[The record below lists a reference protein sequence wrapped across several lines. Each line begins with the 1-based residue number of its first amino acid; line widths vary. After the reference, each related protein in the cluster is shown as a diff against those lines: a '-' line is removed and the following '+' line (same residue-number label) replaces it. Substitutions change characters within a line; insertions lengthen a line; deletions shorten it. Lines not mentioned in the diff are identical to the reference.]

1 MDLADL
7 VDGPFPDVLLAPLQ
21 VELRTDADEADAL
34 PLQVDDGETDVDMAP
49 SSSSRASA
57 LSMSCSVSDSEAS
70 CISEPCALPVVEV
83 MSRQRVRWAKIAT
96 AKFFGNKAPIQVQA
110 QVVLVNAVDMA
121 MRIPK
126 ALLSQAFRYLSATK
140 APGKLAYAFIAKLA
154 GLGPKRLSKLFRR
167 VRDNGWE
174 PCPEKCGEN
183 HDERCISEHQ
193 QSVENAVRMSL
204 ANIVEG
210 SSGLQYERDIA
221 RLGLSGCAVHWRC
234 RSRHFVRDVEHLA
247 GRIIQSLDAA
257 DINTPLRALGIP
269 SDFGILIDPVSIGSS
284 FWARHDTV
292 LMECLSVISPHTHR
306 IHTPMFGGATLPIGG
321 HTGDTLSELTQEVLA
336 EHPAG
341 LNLSALRA
349 RCSVVGGDGQ
359 VVLGGPAHRHNSS
372 KAAEKLW
379 LHLFPEADT
388 VCTSWDYFHRAD
400 NACMRGIRA
409 VSAAQE
415 VFDLAAAIDTLFGI
429 GEGRLMMRGVG
440 ALIDQPQRSVANPG
454 GTRKV
459 VYLSGV
465 PGNLLKNY
473 TSYFAG
479 FHARIAWTQAG
490 HSTQSLKHLVSI
502 GRRFTDVSF
511 VTTLLL
517 LHDILKRHIQPYGLL
532 VQKGVE
538 PWVVESAT
546 HKLFA
551 SLQQA
556 HEQLGALRRML
567 LVVVLCAQHLAPAQI
582 VEWLKAIFYDKAF
595 RLFPALLLHLPPFF
609 AQWPPSFRGCSL
621 TDPSSGPRP
630 TVQTLGPHCQC
641 AAVSAAYQAGA
652 LDASRR
658 VSTCLRRGD
667 RDIIIRVPAWVVFGA
682 AKDQIQKEK
691 QWTLAPQ
698 DVLPRYQVRTPGD
711 AAPAG
716 LLPFHLSSN
725 MFRKH
730 VRQGTSRCQVPHGVY
745 RVLEEVLQALTQ
757 GQTLLM
763 ALKEELTNIL
773 GNVGT
778 NLGMQSLLQSSA
790 TCWDWPRLVSHLPT
804 AAHVEA
810 FLATLHRLRPFFEHT
825 RWPPQDRFPEVQR
838 TWNLSDWEFGKQ
850 YLLLLRKVRRVG
862 SLALESETSVRARGL
877 PPLLAEAVSA
887 ARSWGAV
894 SGFTVLPCWRFHMVA
909 ALMKKLFPKPPTRD
923 KTFHVLVP
931 CLISRFLGIFEGH
944 SGVQELVAQFGVT
957 PESLRLATA
966 RFRLRGKSKLPARG
980 VAVSAFTTGA
990 LAKVRCAKHLAGRHV
1005 IVLARETKVDPS
1017 AVSSSIDACR
1027 FFSEGTWHAVR
1038 VHHRGRLLFAPES
1051 ACERMGSFM
1060 HTIWNGQGALAP
1072 GPLIDRVLL
1081 KQAHVACTGAP
1092 RDEAMIQEIADALTV
1107 SMRSTGAHK
1116 EPLARIGQA
1125 HETLATSGR
1134 AYTHVSSEA
1143 VSAGRRRE
1151 LRKMRQAHRDQSL
1164 PTSLPDQMTAAVT
1177 GAFGSKGRPAAP
1189 LPISVD
1195 QLHVVQRGA
1204 TYSVQNNSLIEWLAS
1219 AQGQAWQKDRA
1230 RLYAADDQPVT
1241 KSNL

>member
-7 VDGPFPDVLLAPLQ
+7 VDGPLPDVLLEHVPAGVVREDAPIDAPLQ
-21 VELRTDADEADAL
+21 VELRTDSDDVSM
-34 PLQVDDGETDVDMAP
+34 QVDGETDVDIGMAS

-57 LSMSCSVSDSEAS
+57 RSLSCMESDREGYS
-70 CISEPCALPVVEV
+70 CISEPSALLVESEV
-83 MSRQRVRWAKIAT
+83 ISRRVRYAKIAT
-96 AKFFGNKAPIQVQA
+96 AKFFGRKAPVEVQT

-126 ALLSQAFRYLSATK
+126 GLLSKAFRYVSA
-140 APGKLAYAFIAKLA
+140 AHAHGNIAYAFISKLV
-154 GLGPKRLSKLFRR
+154 GLSASRLSNLFSR

-174 PCPEKCGEN
+174 PCPEKCGESG
-183 HDERCISEHQ
+183 CISTHR
-193 QSVENAVRMSL
+193 QSVENAVRMAL

-210 SSGLQYERDIA
+210 SSAYQYERDIA

-257 DINTPLRALGIP
+257 DINTPLRGLGIP

-284 FWARHDTV
+284 MFARHDTV
-292 LMECLSVISPHTHR
+292 LMECLSVVSPHTHR
-306 IHTPMFGGATLPIGG
+306 IYTPMFGGATLPVGG
-321 HTGDTLSELTQEVLA
+321 HTGDTLAEMTVSVLA

-341 LNLSALRA
+341 LNTSALRA

-379 LHLFPEADT
+379 LHLFPEAET

-400 NACMRGIRA
+400 NACMRGIRQ
-409 VSAAQE
+409 VPAAKE
-415 VFDLAAAIDTLFGI
+415 VFDMAAAIDTLFGI

-490 HSTQSLKHLVSI
+490 HSTQPLKYLVSI

-517 LHDILKRHIQPYGLL
+517 LHDILKRQIQPYGLL

-567 LVVVLCAQHLAPAQI
+567 LVVVLCAQHLAPAEI
-582 VEWLKAIFYDKAF
+582 GEWLKAIFYDKAF
-595 RLFPALLLHLPPFF
+595 RLFPALLLHLPPLFV
-609 AQWPPSFRGCSL
+609 QWPPSFRGCSL
-621 TDPSSGPRP
+621 TDPSSGPRA

-641 AAVSAAYQAGA
+641 MAVSAAYRAGV

-658 VSTCLRRGD
+658 VSTRLRRGD
-667 RDIIIRVPAWVVFGA
+667 REISIRVPAWVVFGA

-698 DVLPRYQVRTPGD
+698 DVLPRYQVRTPD
-711 AAPAG
+711 NVAPAG
-716 LLPFHLSSN
+716 LLPLHLSSN

-730 VRQGTSRCQVPHGVY
+730 VRQGTSRCQVPHGLY
-745 RVLEEVLQALTQ
+745 RVLEEVTQALTQ
-757 GQTLLM
+757 GQTLLI

-773 GNVGT
+773 GDVGT
-778 NLGMQSLLQSSA
+778 NLGMQTLLQSSA
-790 TCWDWPRLVSHLPT
+790 TCWDWPLLVSQLPT
-804 AAHVEA
+804 ATQVQA
-810 FLATLHRLRPFFEHT
+810 FMATLHQLRPFLEHT

-838 TWNLSDWEFGKQ
+838 TWNLSGFEFGKQ
-850 YLLLLRKVRRVG
+850 YLLLLQKVRRVG
-862 SLALESETSVRARGL
+862 SLALESEASVRVRGL
-877 PPLLAEAVSA
+877 PP
-887 ARSWGAV
+887 
-894 SGFTVLPCWRFHMVA
+894 
-909 ALMKKLFPKPPTRD
+909 PP
-923 KTFHVLVP
+923 
-931 CLISRFLGIFEGH
+931 G
-944 SGVQELVAQFGVT
+944 
-957 PESLRLATA
+957 
-966 RFRLRGKSKLPARG
+966 
-980 VAVSAFTTGA
+980 
-990 LAKVRCAKHLAGRHV
+990 
-1005 IVLARETKVDPS
+1005 
-1017 AVSSSIDACR
+1017 
-1027 FFSEGTWHAVR
+1027 
-1038 VHHRGRLLFAPES
+1038 
-1051 ACERMGSFM
+1051 
-1060 HTIWNGQGALAP
+1060 
-1072 GPLIDRVLL
+1072 
-1081 KQAHVACTGAP
+1081 
-1092 RDEAMIQEIADALTV
+1092 
-1107 SMRSTGAHK
+1107 
-1116 EPLARIGQA
+1116 
-1125 HETLATSGR
+1125 
-1134 AYTHVSSEA
+1134 
-1143 VSAGRRRE
+1143 
-1151 LRKMRQAHRDQSL
+1151 
-1164 PTSLPDQMTAAVT
+1164 
-1177 GAFGSKGRPAAP
+1177 
-1189 LPISVD
+1189 
-1195 QLHVVQRGA
+1195 
-1204 TYSVQNNSLIEWLAS
+1204 
-1219 AQGQAWQKDRA
+1219 
-1230 RLYAADDQPVT
+1230 
-1241 KSNL
+1241 